1 MDIKNL
7 STPAFL
13 VDLDIL
19 EININEMAGLCKK
32 NNKELWP
39 MVKTHKST
47 QIARM
52 QQEAGAKGFLVGTLD
67 EAEKLAQEGFKNIM
81 LAYPAAGEQNV
92 ARVINTAKKSRII
105 LSLDGMDAAKALNE
119 AAKCHGLTL
128 EYLIIIDSGLHRF
141 GVLPEE
147 AVKLASNL
155 SVLEYLKLVGIG
167 THPGHVYGA
176 SSSEEVKKVADE
188 EMTAMKRAKKNLE
201 IAGYKVDIVATGST
215 PTAMYV
221 AEDENITVLR
231 PGNYVFYDNIQMALG
246 VVPESRCALTVLGT
260 IISHPRE
267 DTLIMDVGSKCLG
280 LDKGAHGISLVKGYG
295 VIKDHPELLITDL
308 SEEVGKIKIIGDTKV
323 KVGDKLQVIP
333 NHACSTANMTD
344 YLIGHRKGEIER
356 AIYIDIRGGSFRN
369 PPVNDL
375 FCLKSRI

>member
-7 STPAFL
+7 STPVFM

-19 EININEMAGLCKK
+19 EFNIKEMASLCKK

-147 AVKLASNL
+147 AVELASNL

-176 SSSEEVKKVADE
+176 SSPEEVRKVAGE
-188 EMTAMKRAKKNLE
+188 EMEAMKRAKKNLE

-246 VVPESRCALTVLGT
+246 VVPESRCALAVLGT

-280 LDKGAHGISLVKGYG
+280 LDKGAHG
-295 VIKDHPELLITDL
+295 
-308 SEEVGKIKIIGDTKV
+308 
-323 KVGDKLQVIP
+323 
-333 NHACSTANMTD
+333 
-344 YLIGHRKGEIER
+344 
-356 AIYIDIRGGSFRN
+356 
-369 PPVNDL
+369 
-375 FCLKSRI
+375 